1 MSLIHLSPLIIVSL
15 TDFRTPMII
24 NGTRVYCLILVLV
37 FEDWVFT
44 AGRLF
49 LMIGIITTLSDE
61 WSVKIVVCMSSTVS
75 GHAYIRSGVDFSLFL
90 TFF

>member
-1 MSLIHLSPLIIVSL
+1 MSFVHLSPYIAVSI

-24 NGTRVYCLILVLV
+24 NGTRVYCLILFLV

-49 LMIGIITTLSDE
+49 IRIGISLTFDYTVITTLFHE
-61 WSVKIVVCMSSTVS
+61 WSVKIVLPS
-75 GHAYIRSGVDFSLFL
+75 H
-90 TFF
+90 FFY

>member
-1 MSLIHLSPLIIVSL
+1 MSFVHLSPYIAVSI

-24 NGTRVYCLILVLV
+24 NGTRFYCLILFLV

-49 LMIGIITTLSDE
+49 IRIGIS
-61 WSVKIVVCMSSTVS
+61 
-75 GHAYIRSGVDFSLFL
+75 L
-90 TFF
+90 TF